1 MRCPYCGIEE
11 DKVVDSRVAEEG
23 RAIRRRR
30 ECLGCN
36 RRYTTFER
44 PEEVPLLVVKRNGVE
59 EPFDREKIVAGMI
72 SACKN
77 RPVTAAEID
86 SLAED
91 VEEAMRADT
100 RRPIPSA
107 EIGRE
112 VLERLRDLDEV
123 AYLRFASVYKDF
135 QELDDF
141 ERELGL
147 LLKKSPPKGSGG
159 KPDDASLRT

>member
-1 MRCPYCGIEE
+1 MFCPYCGNEE
-11 DKVVDSRVAEEG
+11 DKVVDSRTAEEG

-30 ECLGCN
+30 ECLNCG

-44 PEEVPLLVVKRNGVE
+44 AEEVPLLVTKRSGRE
-59 EPFDREKIVAGMI
+59 EPFDLEKVI
-72 SACKN
+72 SGIRMAVKN
-77 RPVTAAEID
+77 RPVSDAEVTA
-86 SLAED
+86 LADD
-91 VEEAMRADT
+91 VEEAMRADV

-112 VLERLRDLDEV
+112 VLERLRDLDDV

-141 ERELGL
+141 EKELGV
-147 LLKKSPPKGSGG
+147 LLKRSPPKGAG
-159 KPDDASLRT
+159 